1 MLHLVFCRH
10 FTKIFTPFYHVVNYQ
25 LVSIM
30 PYYSHL
36 FSSYSS
42 SGLSISWWILGIPKT
57 KNKCKKEKRTTYV
70 EDFTTDRDIDCR
82 LVFIVVGKQ
91 IRISS
96 KQKLQAEP
104 VTVLWAKMTRSI
116 AVDIF
121 GVNVCTVLNQSL
133 YHTQITSETG
143 DVQRCTEIVRSS
155 INLRPEFNEDLD

>member
-1 MLHLVFCRH
+1 MWLTIYWFRLCRIIATGFLFILVQVFR
-10 FTKIFTPFYHVVNYQ
+10 FRDEFLEF
-25 LVSIM
+25 
-30 PYYSHL
+30 
-36 FSSYSS
+36 
-42 SGLSISWWILGIPKT
+42 
-57 KNKCKKEKRTTYV
+57 V
-70 EDFTTDRDIDCR
+70 EDFTADRDIDCR

-104 VTVLWAKMTRSI
+104 VTVLWAKMARSI

-121 GVNVCTVLNQSL
+121 GVDVCTVLNQSL

-155 INLRPEFNEDLD
+155 INLRPEFNKDLD